1 MTLEEFMNGNNY
13 NEDADT
19 ITGYFNIDKSS
30 MYNNLKTIVTS
41 LPDTVKKS
49 DIIIQIDALTDN
61 KIESIILASIL
72 FESLGSQ
79 IEGISKRIA
88 FALSFSVMKDLID
101 MKTAE
106 EIGEIFERVFNID
119 SSFE

>member
-72 FESLGSQ
+72 FESLGGQ